1 MSIWSLF
8 APRYLPTLPKY
19 ISSEWFLLLLLLA
32 EPDVAR
38 APDADNCLQPLGME
52 HGHISDESVS
62 ASSAFDHK
70 SVGPQNGR

>member
-1 MSIWSLF
+1 MICNCNLTF
-8 APRYLPTLPKY
+8 RHHELCKFFRTADL
-19 ISSEWFLLLLLLA
+19 
-32 EPDVAR
+32 DVAR

-52 HGHISDESVS
+52 HGHISDDKIT